1 MSKGYLLFAQD
12 TDQVCYS
19 RLATACALSIKIT
32 QPAEYAKV
40 SVVTNNP
47 AYFDPDLF
55 DQIIPSN
62 TLVGMDARSRAY
74 DLSPYEQTVLLDSDM
89 LFLKPVDHYWP
100 ILETLDLFVASN
112 PQTYQQK
119 PIVGRY
125 YRTIFDT
132 YKLPD
137 VYSAWT
143 YFKKSVTAAEFFEQ
157 VKLMTDNPTEFINV
171 LMPESYLTT
180 LPTDEAF
187 ALALAILELED
198 HAVFPEW
205 GFPQITHMKSMVQGW
220 SNPPSDWNDRLRF
233 TLDNQGQV
241 KLGVCSQ
248 TDILHYVKKDI
259 ITDDMIRTLRAAI

>member
-1 MSKGYLLFAQD
+1 MNKGYLLFAQD

-19 RLATACALSIKIT
+19 KLATACALSIKLT

-47 AYFDPDLF
+47 DYFDQDLF
-55 DQIIPSN
+55 DQIITSD
-62 TLVGMDARSRAY
+62 TLIGMDARSRAY
-74 DLSPYEQTVLLDSDM
+74 DLTPYEQTVLLDSDM
-89 LFLKPVDHYWP
+89 LFLKPVDHYWS
-100 ILETLDLFVASN
+100 ILETLDLFLASN

-125 YRTIFDT
+125 YRTVFDT

-137 VYSAWT
+137 IYSAWT
-143 YFKKSVTAAEFFEQ
+143 YFKKSATAARFFEQ
-157 VKLMTDNPTEFINV
+157 VKLMTDNPVAFIDV

-220 SNPPSDWNDRLRF
+220 TNPPSDWNDRLRF
-233 TLDNQGQV
+233 TLDQQGQI
-241 KLGVCSQ
+241 KLGVWNQ

-259 ITDDMIRTLRAAI
+259 ITDDVLRTLRAAI